1 MKIIFP
7 ERYKFFEKSIEKF
20 FIFYF
25 YAPRQYLVK
34 HTKSYWK
41 SDRGQLLPVRV
52 IRSPWIYR
60 K

>member
-1 MKIIFP
+1 MKIIFS
-7 ERYKFFEKSIEKF
+7 ERYKFFEKFIEKF

-25 YAPRQYLVK
+25 YAPRYLVK

-41 SDRGQLLPVRV
+41 SNCGQLFPVRV